1 MAERIKLKSVDE
13 TKVKEGLGKLQREYN
28 EKVKKLQEK
37 LQEDVVDALPKEI
50 QLDFTELVG
59 DIYKV
64 R

>member
-1 MAERIKLKSVDE
+1 MDE